1 MYPTSLYNKLEGN
14 NSLCNKKTLF
24 SNLVKY
30 YQSIG
35 EDPHKTLP
43 LTFHITEGT
52 NDKTFTDF
60 RKYYESNIIDG
71 VNVWI
76 IKPGENANR
85 GTGIQVVKK
94 FKEIK

>member
-1 MYPTSLYNKLEGN
+1 MQEMYPTSLYNKLEGN

-71 VNVWI
+71 VNV
-76 IKPGENANR
+76 
-85 GTGIQVVKK
+85 
-94 FKEIK
+94 